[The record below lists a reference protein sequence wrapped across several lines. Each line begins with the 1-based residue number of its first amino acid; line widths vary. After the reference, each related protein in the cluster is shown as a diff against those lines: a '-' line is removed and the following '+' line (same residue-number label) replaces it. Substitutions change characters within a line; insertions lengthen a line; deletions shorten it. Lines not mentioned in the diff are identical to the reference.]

1 MKKFLSVFLLI
12 LALLP
17 LYACSK
23 ESVQRASYK
32 ISATLHEDMTVSC
45 KMDYTSILD
54 SEQSG
59 ICFNLY
65 PNAFSENASVSPVY
79 KSDELSAYPNGK
91 SYGKVEVFSVK
102 VGGADADYEIV
113 GVNDG
118 TLKVG
123 FNENKLKG
131 ESVEVY
137 IDFKV
142 TLPNVNH
149 RMGYGENTVNLT
161 GFYPVAC
168 VFENGSYY
176 QSVYY
181 PAGDPFYSECA
192 DYEVSLTLPSEYVVA
207 SSMSTLSTEWSGGFT
222 TYNYQRQNVRD
233 IAFIL
238 SKKFSVLQKTQN
250 GIDVKYYYY
259 ADKSPEKTLQTACSA
274 LEFFSDKYFKYPYSE
289 YVAVEGDFL
298 YGGMEYPCLSLISS
312 SVSDGYRDYVV
323 AHETAHQWFYGIV
336 GVNQSEIGFFDEGLT
351 ELSTAL
357 FMSNYSG
364 TPYEKYIEE
373 AIGSYT
379 AIREALIYAGN
390 TLPPVM
396 DRNLKDFSSEA
407 EYVMIAYNRS
417 ELAFEEIRKRM
428 GEDKF
433 YKLLRKFFNEYA
445 YDNVTLE
452 EFENMLE
459 KHSKSAIKTFNSYV
473 NGEAVV
479 KSSG

>member
-1 MKKFLSVFLLI
+1 MKKFLAVLLLFLAVF
-12 LALLP
+12 P
-17 LYACSK
+17 LYGCK
-23 ESVQRASYK
+23 EESAERASYK

-45 KMDYTSILD
+45 KMNYSSILN

-59 ICFNLY
+59 IYFSLY

-102 VGGADADYEIV
+102 VDEKEANFEVLGI
-113 GVNDG
+113 NDG

-123 FNENKLKG
+123 FNNNKLKG
-131 ESVEVY
+131 ESVDVY

-149 RMGYGENTVNLT
+149 RMGYGDSTVNLT

-168 VFENGSYY
+168 IFENGSYY
-176 QSVYY
+176 ESVYY

-192 DYEVSLTLPSEYVVA
+192 DYEVNLTLPSEYVVA
-207 SSMSTLSTEWSGGFT
+207 SSASAVSTEWSGGYT
-222 TYNYQRQNVRD
+222 TYNYQRKNVRD

-238 SKKFSVLQKTQN
+238 SKEFSVLQKTQN
-250 GIDVKYYYY
+250 GVDVKYYYY
-259 ADKSPEKTLQTACSA
+259 ADKSPEKTLQTACYA
-274 LEFFSDKYFKYPYSE
+274 LDFFSDKYFEYPYSE
-289 YVAVEGDFL
+289 YVVAEGDFL

-357 FMSNYSG
+357 FMSDYAKV
-364 TPYEKYIEE
+364 PYEKYVEE
-373 AIGSYT
+373 AEGSYT

-390 TLPPVM
+390 TLPPIM

-417 ELAFEEIRKRM
+417 ELAFEEIRKNL

-433 YKLLRKFFNEYA
+433 YKLFKKFFTKYA
-445 YDNVTLE
+445 YKNVTLE
-452 EFENMLE
+452 NFEDMLE
-459 KHSKSAIKTFNSYV
+459 KYSKSAVKTFNSYV

-479 KSSG
+479 KIGS